1 MINLIRRV
9 INLIS
14 FVFGLWLWFIPD
26 SAGLRVGLDFATGNV
41 KVVGVAE
48 E

>member
-1 MINLIRRV
+1 
-9 INLIS
+9 
-14 FVFGLWLWFIPD
+14 LWFIPD
-26 SAGLRVGLDFATGNV
+26 SAGLRVLDFATGNV